1 LCNKGFTIIEI
12 LVTLTI
18 LAFGI
23 IALTKMQVLSI
34 KGTGFNKEST
44 AATALA
50 QQVMEDH
57 KAISFGT
64 KPTNCGQ
71 TDDDGMKVSCSA
83 RITGNAPYRCN
94 DVTVTVA
101 WGVPE
106 KQISLSTT
114 IAEK

>member
-23 IALTKMQVLSI
+23 LALTKMQVLSI
-34 KGTGFNKEST
+34 KGTGFNKETT

-50 QQVMEDH
+50 QRVMEDH
-57 KAISFGT
+57 KAISFGM

-71 TDDDGMKVSCSA
+71 TDDGMTVSCSA
-83 RITGNAPYRCN
+83 RITGNEPYRCN
-94 DVTVTVA
+94 DITVTVA

-106 KQISLSTT
+106 KRLSLSTT